1 MNLDRRRGT
10 LILAS
15 EHRIEDEFI
24 KAARLAVNAG
34 RQPLDEAGLAATRR
48 NAPSARAGS
57 RRLRTALIYVALT
70 ATVAIMIVA
79 ALLH

>member
-1 MNLDRRRGT
+1 
-10 LILAS
+10 
-15 EHRIEDEFI
+15 
-24 KAARLAVNAG
+24 LAVNAG
-34 RQPLDEAGLAATRR
+34 GQPSADAGFVATRR
-48 NAPSARAGS
+48 NARPGNGRT

>member
-1 MNLDRRRGT
+1 M
-10 LILAS
+10 AS
-15 EHRIEDEFI
+15 EHHVEDEFI
-24 KAARLAVNAG
+24 RAARLAVNAG
-34 RQPLDEAGLAATRR
+34 GQPSADAGFVATRR
-48 NAPSARAGS
+48 NARPGNGRT

>member
-1 MNLDRRRGT
+1 
-10 LILAS
+10 LAS

-24 KAARLAVNAG
+24 KAATLAVSPG
-34 RQPLDEAGLAATRR
+34 HRPLNEAGLSATRR
-48 NAPSARAGS
+48 NAPPARGRS

>member
-1 MNLDRRRGT
+1 M
-10 LILAS
+10 AS
-15 EHRIEDEFI
+15 EHHIEDEFI
-24 KAARLAVNAG
+24 RAARLAVNAG
-34 RQPLDEAGLAATRR
+34 RRPPGEAGLVTTRR
-48 NAPSARAGS
+48 SVPPVRGRT